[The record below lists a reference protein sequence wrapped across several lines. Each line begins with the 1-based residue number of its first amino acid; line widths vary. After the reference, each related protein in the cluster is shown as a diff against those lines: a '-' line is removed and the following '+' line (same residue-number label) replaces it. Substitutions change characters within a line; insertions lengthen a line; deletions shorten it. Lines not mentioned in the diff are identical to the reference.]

1 MFLPAP
7 LDADCLLP
15 GLAAACSKSRLAN
28 SSDAAPTTAA
38 SGVPARSA
46 AGCEPWLF
54 GPPVLRFSG
63 SPVLRFSDAG
73 CALLPSQP
81 HRPAGPDEVR
91 QRRLP
96 LSCPAPRPGTS
107 ALLRRRLPPF
117 PHSKKAGQRVVQP
130 LTGAERPS
138 PPVTH
143 TRAVFSQHAAAHKGL
158 IPSLCALRCCV
169 IQSLVCGSDRDRA
182 HGTAAALRTSHTMR
196 GSALGTRDATGRLS
210 EPGSTCSGWDGYAQ
224 TIVGVW
230 RWGHVGRYHRIQVKQ
245 ATAVARVDTRMWY
258 DMGVEDTPLS
268 DGAARSGGRDDRER
282 LIAGVDSSDSMPIE
296 TIPSSGA
303 HALSGSGGDAPS
315 DGAHTFLSEDR
326 PDSGIAGDGQGAGPE
341 TDNAAVGDPSADAPF
356 VGLPGN
362 GPVDDD
368 LPTDDPVDDLPDD
381 GPTED
386 GGGMSPVVREYVEG
400 LRREALARDAQLRAR
415 GIDPYKGTPVDE
427 GPRRRWGARTL
438 VVLVALVAVVSVGAY
453 VVFFRGEPDYGMS
466 HGYQVQSD
474 GSLKRPPV
482 TDKTPVQPAQ
492 MSKGDEAGAAA
503 TARYYLNASS
513 YAWNTG
519 DTGPLKSISDEEC
532 VFCRDQ
538 RSKIEEFYAHGYW
551 ATGARSSVTK
561 TQAIEREDSSHEG
574 EVYLVQFR
582 IGERLAEG
590 YTSNGFQE
598 SQSRDTVII
607 FRVGWDGSRWHI
619 LEGRAANA
627 EDAK

>member
-1 MFLPAP
+1 MTIRSDDP
-7 LDADCLLP
+7 LSAGSGP
-15 GLAAACSKSRLAN
+15 GPDGGRGLVDEAGAGAVASPS
-28 SSDAAPTTAA
+28 A
-38 SGVPARSA
+38 SGGGG
-46 AGCEPWLF
+46 AGVSSGGVLGGGAVG
-54 GPPVLRFSG
+54 GPPGGGLGRGTAS
-63 SPVLRFSDAG
+63 S
-73 CALLPSQP
+73 
-81 HRPAGPDEVR
+81 PAG
-91 QRRLP
+91 L
-96 LSCPAPRPGTS
+96 
-107 ALLRRRLPPF
+107 
-117 PHSKKAGQRVVQP
+117 
-130 LTGAERPS
+130 
-138 PPVTH
+138 
-143 TRAVFSQHAAAHKGL
+143 
-158 IPSLCALRCCV
+158 
-169 IQSLVCGSDRDRA
+169 
-182 HGTAAALRTSHTMR
+182 
-196 GSALGTRDATGRLS
+196 
-210 EPGSTCSGWDGYAQ
+210 
-224 TIVGVW
+224 
-230 RWGHVGRYHRIQVKQ
+230 
-245 ATAVARVDTRMWY
+245 
-258 DMGVEDTPLS
+258 
-268 DGAARSGGRDDRER
+268 DD
-282 LIAGVDSSDSMPIE
+282 
-296 TIPSSGA
+296 
-303 HALSGSGGDAPS
+303 
-315 DGAHTFLSEDR
+315 
-326 PDSGIAGDGQGAGPE
+326 
-341 TDNAAVGDPSADAPF
+341 
-356 VGLPGN
+356 
-362 GPVDDD
+362 GPVDDQSAD
-368 LPTDDPVDDLPDD
+368 GPASGLPDGASTGGPSAGDQSADGDRSADDPVGGLPTDSPVDGLPDD
-381 GPTED
+381 GPAED

-427 GPRRRWGARTL
+427 GPRRRLGARALAAL
-438 VVLVALVAVVSVGAY
+438 VVLVAAVSVGAY

-482 TDKTPVQPAQ
+482 TDKAPEQPAE

-582 IGERLAEG
+582 IDERLAEG